1 MRSAFSLVVLLNNI
15 ARRAAVKW
23 VEEFLASPNN
33 DATNTTQKVIKRRPS
48 MLKKLQSNLSGSSM
62 TVRMSSFFGDE
73 TIVNKAPS
81 KSYDSGVDG
90 GAVKI
95 WHNLAVFSAGLS
107 LGLVI
112 ASRMSHLKSV

>member
-1 MRSAFSLVVLLNNI
+1 M
-15 ARRAAVKW
+15 KW

-48 MLKKLQSNLSGSSM
+48 MLKRLQSNLSGSSM
-62 TVRMSSFFGDE
+62 TVRVSSFFGDE

-90 GAVKI
+90 GAVMI

-112 ASRMSHLKSV
+112 ASRMSHSKSV